1 PLLAFSGVTTMT
13 TKAQLIEQNQLL
25 QEQNDYQAEL
35 LDQVQDIAEDDDLE
49 GDDKAD
55 AIADLLAEDEELEEA
70 EA

>member
-1 PLLAFSGVTTMT
+1 MT

>member
-1 PLLAFSGVTTMT
+1 MLAFSGVTNMT